1 MKNFLLT
8 AVALLL
14 SVMAAAQTDY
24 EMVVEKTDG
33 SKSVFNTN
41 IIKQTYFQKL
51 DQEPGIFQGAKRVFG
66 NYLVKAFGT
75 EGQDRYEIN
84 YDANGFVRSINR
96 TEYSEGGNYL
106 HSWLFSYQTD
116 GRILM
121 SYFRDGML
129 DEVYYATVGGNGFIS
144 SIRVEQLFEAT
155 LSYDEEG
162 HLVQIIWTDVEEKYD
177 TSTAVETFTWM
188 DGDLVRDNMVYQDD
202 DDDDNSN
209 ISYISLTQA
218 VPIENV
224 AGIMDYYFGMGI
236 DIEVLE
242 QLYYIGGLGKG
253 TKHLPMAWAN
263 DSNSGNNVW
272 TLDSQNRPVK
282 MVCTRK
288 SYEKTD
294 ERTLFWEW

>member
-24 EMVVEKTDG
+24 NMVVEKTDG
-33 SKSVFNTN
+33 SKAVFNTN

-75 EGQDRYEIN
+75 EGQDRYEIT
-84 YDANGFVRSINR
+84 YDAKGFVTCINR

-106 HSWLFSYQTD
+106 HSWLFSYQTQ
-116 GRILM
+116 GKIIM
-121 SYFRDGML
+121 NYYRDGML
-129 DEVYYATVGGNGFIS
+129 EDVYYLTVGSNGFING
-144 SIRVEQLFEAT
+144 IRMEQAFEAT
-155 LSYDEEG
+155 ISYDEEG
-162 HLVQIIWTDVEEKYD
+162 HLVQIIWADIEEKYD

-188 DGDLVRDNMVYQDD
+188 DGDLVRDNWVYQDD

-209 ISYISLTQA
+209 ISYISLIHT

-224 AGIMDYYFGMGI
+224 TGVMPFYFGMGM
-236 DIEVLE
+236 DLEDLE
-242 QLYYIGGLGKG
+242 QLYFIGGLGKG
-253 TKHLPMAWAN
+253 SKHLPMAWVN
-263 DSNSGNNVW
+263 DSRAGNNVW

-282 MVCTRK
+282 MENTRK
-288 SYEKTD
+288 KYNETD
-294 ERTLFWEW
+294 ERTFFWEW